1 MQYRKQSLRYAEGM
15 RMKKSLFT
23 FPFIT
28 ITILSGLMTVCLQ
41 MTVSAMPLFVVDMGV
56 AKSLAGSAT
65 TACTLAS
72 LFFRPFAAEIT
83 DRAGGKKSAITGTLI
98 YTVVF
103 ISYQFC
109 SKIGFL
115 LILRILQGIGM
126 SLITTAL
133 GTVATAMVPKD
144 QITKGMSYFSLGNAA
159 ALSIGPAV
167 GLWIVQNYSFSALF
181 TFGAAVTI
189 LTFAMLLI
197 IRTDS
202 VQETDLRQEADARR
216 EKTPVREESG
226 RAEKEKNFF
235 QRAKES
241 GAIFPSALMALMIL
255 CQTSLSTYLSFFTG
269 SLSIGGASTFFS
281 LNVFGMI
288 VSKFILGKAC
298 SAFGENKVAA
308 VCGCLLTLAY
318 GLIAAAGVTG
328 EPGIYLAGLMYGFGY
343 GGFYTLLNVAAVRG
357 TNAGNRGVAN
367 SIFFGSKDV
376 GTAVGSLVW
385 GAIMMLGY
393 PVMYGI
399 AALVILLL
407 AVLYI
412 YLGEQNREEKI
423 KGACLKAGASE
434 R

>member
-1 MQYRKQSLRYAEGM
+1 
-15 RMKKSLFT
+15 MKKSLFT

-65 TACTLAS
+65 TVCTLAS
-72 LFFRPFAAEIT
+72 LFFRPAAAGIT
-83 DRAGGKKSAITGTLI
+83 DRTGGRKSAVGGTLI

-103 ISYQFC
+103 IAYQFC
-109 SKIGFL
+109 DKITVLF
-115 LILRILQGIGM
+115 ILRMLQGIAM

-133 GTVATAMVPKD
+133 GTVATAMVPRE

-159 ALSIGPAV
+159 ALSVGPAI
-167 GLWIVQNYSFSALF
+167 GLWIVQNYSFSLLF
-181 TFGAAVTI
+181 SFGAAVTL
-189 LTFAMLLI
+189 LTFIMLLI

-202 VQETDLRQEADARR
+202 GQKTEKR
-216 EKTPVREESG
+216 ES
-226 RAEKEKNFF
+226 EKKQKDFF
-235 QRAKES
+235 TRAKES

-255 CQTSLSTYLSFFTG
+255 CQTSLSTYLSFFTS
-269 SLSIGGASTFFS
+269 SLSIGGASAFFS

-298 SAFGENKVAA
+298 ERFGESRVAA
-308 VCGCLLTLAY
+308 VCGGLLTMAY
-318 GLIAAAGVTG
+318 GLIAIAGVVH

-343 GGFYTLLNVAAVRG
+343 GGFYTLLNVAAVRKAD
-357 TNAGNRGVAN
+357 NGNRGVAN

-376 GTAVGSLVW
+376 GTSVGSLAW
-385 GAIMMLGY
+385 GAVMMAGY
-393 PVMYGI
+393 PVMYGM
-399 AALVILLL
+399 AAAVILLL

-412 YLGEQNREEKI
+412 RRGAAGKSEDI
-423 KGACLKAGASE
+423 KKMTVSRAE
-434 R
+434 RGNI